1 MLAGQLEVP
10 TFRVRINGAA
20 VPPAIVDDL
29 IAVTVQ
35 EDLDAPGMF
44 TLRLINWDMDK
55 RAVTWADDERFAEG
69 AKVEIQM
76 GYGDQMQTLI
86 AGEITGLEPEFSTDE
101 IPTLTVRGYDRR
113 HRLLRGRRTR
123 SFTKLKDSDIAQ
135 RVISEQGLSA
145 KVIDTGVML
154 EYVLQHNQT
163 DMEFLQ
169 GRAQQIGY
177 ELTVD
182 GEILLFRPRQHASP
196 AVLTLRR
203 DQDLLEFAPRLTT
216 LAQVG
221 QVTVRSWNP
230 QAKSVLTAEA
240 GAGSETTT
248 MGGHTSGPRAA
259 NKAFG
264 ATSAASV
271 THPLF
276 SKEEA
281 DKIAQGQL
289 TEMALAYISGEG
301 ECIGR
306 PDLRAGTVIK
316 ITGVG
321 KRFSGLYY
329 VTATRHTYTP
339 ERGYRTAFTVRRNAT

>member
-1 MLAGQLEVP
+1 
-10 TFRVRINGAA
+10 VRINGAD
-20 VPPAIVDDL
+20 VPPAVDADL

-55 RAVTWADDERFAEG
+55 RAVTWADDDRFAEG
-69 AKVEIQM
+69 AKVEILM
-76 GYGDQMQTLI
+76 GYGDQVQTLI
-86 AGEITGLEPEFSTDE
+86 AGEITGLEPEFSIDD

-123 SFTKLKDSDIAQ
+123 SFTRLKDSDIAQ
-135 RVISEQGLSA
+135 RVIRAQGLNA

-177 ELTVD
+177 ELAVD
-182 GEILLFRPRQHASP
+182 GETLLFRPRQHASS
-196 AVLTLRR
+196 AVLTLTR

-230 QAKSVLTAEA
+230 QAKSVITAEA
-240 GAGSETTT
+240 GAGSESTT
-248 MGGHTSGPRAA
+248 MGGRRSGPRAA
-259 NKAFG
+259 DTAFG

-276 SKEEA
+276 SKAQA
-281 DKIAQGQL
+281 DKVVQGQL
-289 TEMALAYISGEG
+289 NEMALAYISGEG
-301 ECIGR
+301 ACVGR
-306 PDLRAGTVIK
+306 TDVRAGVVIK
-316 ITGVG
+316 IAGVG